1 MSFNV
6 WNFAFNELCDLKNLK
21 KLISGSFPTPIIQSY
36 INNWKIYIWAWS
48 TKNALWFAYC
58 FVNLFNKYIY
68 LLFFKSDHIRF
79 QHRFKHIFVHIK
91 EFFFYFFKNWK
102 TKDTLLK
109 RTRRYVMC
117 AFLRIFWLC
126 IFNSADFS
134 LSCFEVAV
142 WFLSISFRSN

>member
-1 MSFNV
+1 M
-6 WNFAFNELCDLKNLK
+6 CQLKNLK
-21 KLISGSFPTPIIQSY
+21 KLITGLCPTPIIQPY
-36 INNWKIYIWAWS
+36 INN
-48 TKNALWFAYC
+48 L
-58 FVNLFNKYIY
+58 KYIYEHDLHKMHSGLHIFLLIYFAIYNY
-68 LLFFKSDHIRF
+68 LLFFESGHIWF
-79 QHRFKHIFVHIK
+79 QHHFIHMCVHPS
-91 EFFFYFFKNWK
+91 FFFTIFKSRK

-142 WFLSISFRSN
+142 WFSMYKF